1 MTEQSGPPG
10 QGGQPPTPPPTPP
23 PAPQQPVGGGQPV
36 QPQPGQER
44 PGNGLAVA
52 ALVCGI
58 VGAALFWT
66 LFGGVIL
73 GVLAIIFGAI
83 GRKRA
88 DEDPRVPHRGLAVA
102 GLIIGAVTVVGT
114 VVLWFAVINEA
125 EEDLDDF
132 NEAFE
137 EANED
142 FESDFE
148 TDFST
153 P

>member
-1 MTEQSGPPG
+1 MTEQPGPPG
-10 QGGQPPTPPPTPP
+10 QGGQPPQPPPTPP
-23 PAPQQPVGGGQPV
+23 PAPQQPAPGGQPPV
-36 QPQPGQER
+36 QQS

-58 VGAALFWT
+58 VGAVLFWT
-66 LFGGVIL
+66 LFGGLIL
-73 GVLAIIFGAI
+73 GALGIIFGAI
-83 GRKRA
+83 ARKRTT
-88 DEDPRVPHRGLAVA
+88 DDPRIPHRGLATA
-102 GLIIGAVTVVGT
+102 GIILGVITVLGT
-114 VVLWFAVINEA
+114 VILWFAVINEA
-125 EEDLDDF
+125 EEDIDDF

-148 TDFST
+148 TDFNT